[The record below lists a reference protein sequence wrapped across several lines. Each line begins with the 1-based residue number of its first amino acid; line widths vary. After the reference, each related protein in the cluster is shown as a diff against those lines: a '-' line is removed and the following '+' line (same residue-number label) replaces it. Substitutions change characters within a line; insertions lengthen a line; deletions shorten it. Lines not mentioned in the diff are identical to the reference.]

1 MLTSGYINLNKL
13 DKSKDVND
21 KGYVNI
27 TIALNE
33 KVDQYGNNVSIWV
46 NQTKEEREAE
56 EPRNYLGNGKI
67 VFINPSENLEV
78 APRMEREVTNSDFNA
93 DRNVAANA
101 APASTEDD
109 TDGLPF

>member
-13 DKSKDVND
+13 DKSKDVNE

-46 NQTKEEREAE
+46 NQTKEQREAE

-78 APRMEREVTNSDFNA
+78 APRTEPQVTNADFNA
-93 DRNVAANA
+93 DRNVAAT
-101 APASTEDD
+101 STEDD